1 MSAEEASVKLSVS
14 IGHDNDRFIAC
25 NLAGAAEYVSDF
37 LSRGCG
43 DDVAFSSG
51 ALSH

>member
-1 MSAEEASVKLSVS
+1 VCSSDL
-14 IGHDNDRFIAC
+14 
-25 NLAGAAEYVSDF
+25 AAEDVSDF

-51 ALSH
+51 ALSC